1 MQCQNLIGTFNDMI
15 SWQLQMEADLLQ
27 AVSKSQRIRRSAPR
41 WKALEKALVIAF
53 AERRLLGRV
62 VRRKWFERTAKRL
75 HHELYPDSTVE
86 FRFSQG
92 WFQRFLIRNAITL
105 RIITNKHK
113 RLPRNA
119 LRSSSTSCASIG
131 GTLS

>member
-27 AVSKSQRIRRSAPR
+27 AVSKSQRIRRSATR
-41 WKALEKALVIAF
+41 LKALEKALVIAF
-53 AERRLLGRV
+53 AECRLLGRV

-92 WFQRFLIRNAITL
+92 WFQRVPNPERDL
-105 RIITNKHK
+105 
-113 RLPRNA
+113 
-119 LRSSSTSCASIG
+119 SSYHHQQS
-131 GTLS
+131 